1 MGDGIMSVLSMV
13 GTLLLMAAV
22 FVGAYYVSK
31 LVSRRYQ
38 PRAGAAHNSMEVLDR
53 LALGKDQALLLVR
66 TAGRVFLLGVTQQHI
81 ERIEELDPDLLPD
94 PAAASDQTKPDFRA
108 TFKDAL
114 KNWTGGRHEG
124 GRKG

>member
-108 TFKDAL
+108 TFKL
-114 KNWTGGRHEG
+114 SLIHI
-124 GRKG
+124 